1 MKSEIEHASI
11 TGASVAVLGVTIGE
25 ERYLVPMEEVGEVI
39 AIPKLAQV
47 PLTQPWFAGLAN
59 VRGNLYGITDLSI
72 YLGNKPVPYNMKSRI
87 LLVSTDDKIQG
98 GFIVNNML
106 GIRSLS
112 EFIAVAPPKKELM
125 RGIVACYEDTEGRA
139 WRKLSL
145 LELARDE
152 KFMQVASD

>member
-1 MKSEIEHASI
+1 M
-11 TGASVAVLGVTIGE
+11 AVLGVTIGE
-25 ERYLVPMEEVGEVI
+25 GRYLVPMEEVGEVI

-72 YLGNKPVPYNMKSRI
+72 YLGNKPVPYNVKSRI
-87 LLVSTDDKIQG
+87 LLVSTNDKIQG

-112 EFIAVAPPKKELM
+112 EFVAVVPPKKELM
-125 RGIVACYEDTEGRA
+125 RGIIACYEDTEGRV

>member
-1 MKSEIEHASI
+1 M
-11 TGASVAVLGVTIGE
+11 AVLGVTIGK

-112 EFIAVAPPKKELM
+112 EFIAVAPSKKELM
-125 RGIVACYEDTEGRA
+125 RGIIACYEDTEGRA

>member
-1 MKSEIEHASI
+1 M
-11 TGASVAVLGVTIGE
+11 TVLGVTIGE

-72 YLGNKPVPYNMKSRI
+72 YLGNKPVPYNVKSRI
-87 LLVSTDDKIQG
+87 LLVSTGDKIQS
-98 GFIVNNML
+98 GFMVNNML

-112 EFIAVAPPKKELM
+112 EFITVVPPKKELM
-125 RGIVACYEDTEGRA
+125 RGIIACYEDPEGRA

-145 LELARDE
+145 LELARNE

>member
-72 YLGNKPVPYNMKSRI
+72 YLGNKPVSYNVKSRI

-112 EFIAVAPPKKELM
+112 EFVAVVPPKKELM
-125 RGIVACYEDTEGRA
+125 RGIIACYEDTEGRA

>member
-1 MKSEIEHASI
+1 M
-11 TGASVAVLGVTIGE
+11 AVLGVTIGA

-72 YLGNKPVPYNMKSRI
+72 YLGNKPVPYNVKSRI
-87 LLVSTDDKIQG
+87 LLVSTNDKIQG

-112 EFIAVAPPKKELM
+112 EFVAVALPKKEHM
-125 RGIVACYEDTEGRA
+125 RGIIACYEDTEGRV